1 MLILH
6 STELQ
11 IRLNYKVSEGLDIV
25 KRIQKTF
32 TDDYVRPVD
41 DIRILRTRIVE

>member
-1 MLILH
+1 MIFA
-6 STELQ
+6 TAELQ
-11 IRLNYKVSEGLDIV
+11 IQLNYKVSEGLDIV

-32 TDDYVRPVD
+32 TDDYDRPVD